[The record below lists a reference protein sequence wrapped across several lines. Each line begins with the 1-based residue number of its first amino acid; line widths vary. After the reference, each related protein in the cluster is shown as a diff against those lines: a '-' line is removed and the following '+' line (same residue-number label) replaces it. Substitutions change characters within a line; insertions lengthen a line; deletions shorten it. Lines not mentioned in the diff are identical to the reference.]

1 MGNVN
6 PESTFYKKRI
16 THFENNNLQETSPSF
31 IAKKPEGGEMKQLF
45 CYFISLKFIPV
56 MEVRLIVFLWP
67 LLTTLLINKVD

>member
-1 MGNVN
+1 
-6 PESTFYKKRI
+6 
-16 THFENNNLQETSPSF
+16 
-31 IAKKPEGGEMKQLF
+31 MKQLF